1 MNTLVCVK
9 RVPATGARVTLTPDE
24 QAIDARYLSFA
35 VGPHE
40 ECAIEAAVQIAEEH
54 DGDVTV
60 LTLGEADAVEQ
71 LRYALAMG
79 AHEMVLLET
88 EDDDSDWGP
97 MATAAAIVDAIR
109 EQEAGGESFD
119 VMLFGNDSADSGGY
133 QVGVRVA
140 YALGLP
146 VVTGVKGLEISEGHA
161 TARREGSDGWE
172 VYEVDLPA
180 VFTVKEGINLPR
192 YPSIPGKL
200 RARRRKPETLSPAR
214 SEDGLE
220 KIRLKIPETEKK
232 QAQILGHGPEAAPKV
247 VDILEE
253 LGLLTS

>member
-1 MNTLVCVK
+1 MNILVCVK

-24 QAIDARYLSFA
+24 QAIDARYLSFT

-40 ECAIEAAVQIAEEH
+40 ECAIEEAVRMAEAH
-54 DGDVTV
+54 DGEVTV

-88 EDDDSDWGP
+88 EEDADWGP
-97 MATAAAIVDAIR
+97 MATAGAIVDAIQQ
-109 EQEAGGESFD
+109 QEADGTRFD
-119 VMLFGNDSADSGGY
+119 VLLFGNDSADAGGF

-146 VVTGVKGLEISEGHA
+146 VVTGVKGLEISDGRA
-161 TARREGSDGWE
+161 VARREGSGGWE

-200 RARRRKPETLSPAR
+200 RARRRRPEILTPNR

-220 KIRLKIPETEKK
+220 KIRLKVPEVEKK

>member
-40 ECAIEAAVQIAEEH
+40 ECAIEAAVQIAEEY

-79 AHEMVLLET
+79 AHEMILLET
-88 EDDDSDWGP
+88 EDGDSDWGP
-97 MATAAAIVDAIR
+97 MATAGAIVDAIR
-109 EQEAGGESFD
+109 QKEAEGDAFD
-119 VMLFGNDSADSGGY
+119 ILLFGNDSADAGGF

-146 VVTGVKGLEISEGHA
+146 VVTGVKGLEISDGHA
-161 TARREGSDGWE
+161 TARREGGGGWE

-180 VFTVKEGINLPR
+180 VFTVKEGLNLPR

-200 RARRRKPETLSPAR
+200 RARRRKPETIAPNR
-214 SEDGLE
+214 GEDGLE
-220 KIRLKIPETEKK
+220 KIRLKVPETEKK

-247 VDILEE
+247 ADILEE
-253 LGLLTS
+253 LGLLS

>member
-1 MNTLVCVK
+1 MNILVCVK

-24 QAIDARYLSFA
+24 QAIDARYLSYT

-40 ECAIEAAVQIAEEH
+40 ECAIEEAVRIAEAH
-54 DGDVTV
+54 DGEVTV

-88 EDDDSDWGP
+88 EDGADWGP
-97 MATAAAIVDAIR
+97 MATAGAIVDAIR
-109 EQEAGGESFD
+109 RQEADGRTFD
-119 VMLFGNDSADSGGY
+119 VLLFGNDSADAGGF

-146 VVTGVKGLEISEGHA
+146 VVTGVKGLEIDGGRA
-161 TARREGSDGWE
+161 VARREGGGGWE
-172 VYEVDLPA
+172 IYEADLPA

-200 RARRRKPETLSPAR
+200 RARRRKPETLSPDR
-214 SEDGLE
+214 GEEGLE
-220 KIRLKIPETEKK
+220 KVRLKVPEAEKK
-232 QAQILGHGPEAAPKV
+232 QAQILGHGPEAASKV

>member
-40 ECAIEAAVQIAEEH
+40 ECAIEAAVRITEEH

-79 AHEMVLLET
+79 AHEMILLET
-88 EDDDSDWGP
+88 EDDADWGP
-97 MATAAAIVDAIR
+97 MATASAIVDAIR
-109 EQEAGGESFD
+109 EQQADGKTFD
-119 VMLFGNDSADSGGY
+119 VLLFGNESADAGGF

-146 VVTGVKGLEISEGHA
+146 VVTGVKGLEIGDGRA
-161 TARREGSDGWE
+161 TARREGSEGWE

-200 RARRRKPETLSPAR
+200 RARRRKPETITPNR
-214 SEDGLE
+214 SKEGLE
-220 KIRLKIPETEKK
+220 KIRLKVPDLEKK
-232 QAQILGHGPEAAPKV
+232 HAQILGHGPEAAPKV